1 MRDLFPSPG
10 PRSGIDAG
18 PGGLPVHSVAPAP
31 QRARHGAMRLS
42 FLLLLLL
49 LAPLPVPQA
58 ADGPGLEESVLRIV
72 NFSQRGDWY
81 TPWNLS
87 PVREASGTGFVIEGG
102 LVMTNAHVVSD
113 TRHLLMFLPNDPEP
127 HEAEVHLIGHDCDLA
142 LLKPKEP
149 GLLEDVPSLRFGGQP
164 RLGSS
169 VVTLGYPVGGTRVSS
184 TQGVVSRIDSQL
196 YLHSGV
202 DVHFTVQ
209 TDAAINP
216 GNSGGPVLQDGR
228 VVGVAFQAA
237 QDLQSVGYFIP
248 MEVIDRFQRDVED
261 GHYDGYPELGVRTT
275 GMENGAARRQ
285 AGMRDDESGTRVD
298 MVYPA
303 SSADGWLRPGDV
315 LLQVDGF
322 PVANDGTVAD
332 GEERFD
338 FGMLVDRHQKGES
351 VSLRVLRDGERLDLT
366 VPLAGSPWGRRNAN
380 MYDVL
385 PRYYVH
391 GGLVFV
397 PFDME
402 MLKNFGDD
410 WISTADKDLLYEF
423 MVRPYEEPDLTIH
436 ERVVLLRRLKH
447 PVNADM
453 AWFRNQVVVRV
464 NGRDIRSLDDLIEA
478 IETHDGDFHFFEFA
492 SHRRFGVLSRQ
503 EAKRSNAEIL
513 ERYGVFQD
521 RRP

>member
-1 MRDLFPSPG
+1 
-10 PRSGIDAG
+10 
-18 PGGLPVHSVAPAP
+18 
-31 QRARHGAMRLS
+31 
-42 FLLLLLL
+42 
-49 LAPLPVPQA
+49 
-58 ADGPGLEESVLRIV
+58 
-72 NFSQRGDWY
+72 
-81 TPWNLS
+81 
-87 PVREASGTGFVIEGG
+87 
-102 LVMTNAHVVSD
+102 
-113 TRHLLMFLPNDPEP
+113 
-127 HEAEVHLIGHDCDLA
+127 
-142 LLKPKEP
+142 
-149 GLLEDVPSLRFGGQP
+149 
-164 RLGSS
+164 

-184 TQGVVSRIDSQL
+184 TRGVVSRIDSQL

-298 MVYPA
+298 MVYPT